1 MTKPCVHKWQI
12 DSQNVGTCSLC
23 GEVRQF
29 PMEKDG
35 QVVVLKPG
43 RPPAKRG
50 RPKRNRTWTGIRE
63 KNQYY
68 EAHKEEIARDLL
80 SIGRSAT
87 REKWGIPT
95 STITSLERRWLTEA
109 QRAQIETY
117 GPAGSPL
124 RPSPSSPSRNGPLP
138 PFPEFSG
145 TWDPDVQL
153 RWLEVY
159 QTLAAGAGKPQ
170 NP

>member
-35 QVVVLKPG
+35 EVVVLKPG

-80 SIGRSAT
+80 SIGRPAT
-87 REKWGIPT
+87 REKWGIPI
-95 STITSLERRWLTEA
+95 STITGLERRWLTPE
-109 QRAQIETY
+109 QIATITSGSSQPAPG
-117 GPAGSPL
+117 GPPQA
-124 RPSPSSPSRNGPLP
+124 PSRNGLLP
-138 PFPEFSG
+138 HFPEFSG
-145 TWDPDVQL
+145 TWDPSVQL
-153 RWLEVY
+153 KWLEVY
-159 QTLAAGAGKPQ
+159 QTLSAGAGKAQ